1 MPRLYVNLERDRLV
15 ESVTVAFRLKP
26 EVWARYS
33 DLAQHSGVSLGAY
46 MRERLE
52 ELDRLEAEVA
62 RLRTVLESAVQRP
75 ATEAGHT
82 QSVPPGAFLEM
93 LLLLRAGAAAPVE
106 DRAPGLREQ
115 HVGPVS
121 RGRS

>member
-33 DLAQHSGVSLGAY
+33 DLAQHRGQSLGAY

-52 ELDRLEAEVA
+52 ELERLEAEVA
-62 RLRTVLESAVQRP
+62 RLRQLLESAVQRP
-75 ATEAGHT
+75 ATAAGLS

-93 LLLLRAGAAAPVE
+93 LLLLRSMAGPQKCGMVQKEVE
-106 DRAPGLREQ
+106 RQGLEDWEY
-115 HVGPVS
+115 
-121 RGRS
+121 